1 MSKVRILLPKSRE
14 DIRKEIDKIGASKQG
29 SVIMQSKGQFFWV
42 KLYDV
47 SLRASI
53 FVKQEM
59 LSKGGEAA
67 VAHGVGDFS
76 QDKTDILLM
85 GTLKQYK
92 QLILKLK
99 IQPFGLK
106 AISADIE
113 EALNQYNNHHW
124 MNSSK
129 ENILK
134 LGKKAFK
141 LGQRTLVMGILNVT
155 PDSFS
160 DGGRFNKLDNALE
173 QARLMVQQG
182 IDILDIGGES
192 TRPNHQSVSEQE
204 EMERVF
210 PVLEKILKELEVPVS
225 IDTYKAS
232 VAEEALKMGA
242 HMLNDIWGLKKDPRL
257 ASVAARYEVPL
268 CIMHNR
274 TVHQYQDLMKDIVFD
289 LKESV
294 NLACEAGVKNENII
308 LDPGIGFAKNLS
320 ENLEVMNHLEEISAL
335 GYPVLLGTSRKS
347 MIGKVLDLPP
357 EARLEGTAATLT
369 LGITRGVDIVRVH
382 DIEYMKRVVDM
393 TDAMVRRKEYC

>member
-1 MSKVRILLPKSRE
+1 
-14 DIRKEIDKIGASKQG
+14 
-29 SVIMQSKGQFFWV
+29 MQSKGQFFWV